1 MTHQRMSGRRIAC
14 ALVMVFITATLLFTR
29 LVDVQVVRAS
39 ELQEQSAAIRTTD
52 ETVWASRGSIIDS
65 FGNDLALDV
74 DRYDLSAD
82 PSRAGDFRRDGETI
96 SLELAMAEIATLT
109 GADADE
115 LIYAVASNTTTR
127 FTYLIQG
134 VSPEIRLALRELR
147 IPWLQMDLVRE
158 RTYPFGPVVG
168 NLTGMLGTDEPLAG
182 IERGYNECLAAQ
194 NGVATYQRGA
204 DGVRL
209 PGTTQVASNPVHGG
223 DVVLTLDSDLQWYVL
238 QQLAEHGSRL
248 GAQYGSAMVV
258 RVADGHILAAA
269 DWPTFDPNDFAQTP
283 TGNTGARVFSSPY
296 EPGSIMKSIG
306 VAMLIDGGYT
316 YAEDRIVAPGFFEV
330 YSGTY
335 IKNFA
340 VADDR
345 QLTTAGVL
353 YTSSNTGMSVLSS
366 RMPKSTATNYF
377 RKFGF
382 GSSTAVDFLGE
393 SPGQLIPADK
403 VDVVTRY
410 NQFFGQ
416 GISVTA
422 AQMAGAYQTL
432 ANDGV
437 RVPLRLVEGCLS
449 NDGIFAENPVEAP
462 IQVVSASASHQVIRA
477 LETIVSQGPLKNTL
491 GIPGYRVAAKTGT
504 AEIADSSGYGDER
517 VISLAGMAPAE
528 DPEYVVLVSFYKPQT
543 SRVSTAAAP
552 AFHDVMSHVLKHY
565 RVAPS
570 SEPAALPPLTW

>member
-109 GADADE
+109 GANADE

-209 PGTTQVASNPVHGG
+209 PGTTQVASDPVHGG

-570 SEPAALPPLTW
+570 SEPAVLPPLTW

>member
-1 MTHQRMSGRRIAC
+1 MSHQRMSGRRIAF
-14 ALVMVFITATLLFTR
+14 ALVMVFVTSTLLFTR

-82 PSRAGDFRRDGETI
+82 PSMAGDFRRDGETV
-96 SLELAMAEIATLT
+96 SLESAMIEIATLT
-109 GADADE
+109 GANPDE
-115 LIYAVASNTTTR
+115 LIYAIASDTTTR

-209 PGTTQVASNPVHGG
+209 PGTTQVASDPVHGG

>member
-109 GADADE
+109 GANPDE

-504 AEIADSSGYGDER
+504 AEIADSSGYGAER

-543 SRVSTAAAP
+543 SRVSSAAAP

>member
-1 MTHQRMSGRRIAC
+1 
-14 ALVMVFITATLLFTR
+14 MVFITATLLFTR

-109 GADADE
+109 GANADE

>member
-1 MTHQRMSGRRIAC
+1 
-14 ALVMVFITATLLFTR
+14 
-29 LVDVQVVRAS
+29 
-39 ELQEQSAAIRTTD
+39 
-52 ETVWASRGSIIDS
+52 
-65 FGNDLALDV
+65 
-74 DRYDLSAD
+74 
-82 PSRAGDFRRDGETI
+82 
-96 SLELAMAEIATLT
+96 
-109 GADADE
+109 
-115 LIYAVASNTTTR
+115 
-127 FTYLIQG
+127 
-134 VSPEIRLALRELR
+134 
-147 IPWLQMDLVRE
+147 
-158 RTYPFGPVVG
+158 
-168 NLTGMLGTDEPLAG
+168 
-182 IERGYNECLAAQ
+182 
-194 NGVATYQRGA
+194 
-204 DGVRL
+204 
-209 PGTTQVASNPVHGG
+209 
-223 DVVLTLDSDLQWYVL
+223 
-238 QQLAEHGSRL
+238 
-248 GAQYGSAMVV
+248 MVV

>member
-109 GADADE
+109 GANADE

-209 PGTTQVASNPVHGG
+209 PGTTQVASDPVHGG